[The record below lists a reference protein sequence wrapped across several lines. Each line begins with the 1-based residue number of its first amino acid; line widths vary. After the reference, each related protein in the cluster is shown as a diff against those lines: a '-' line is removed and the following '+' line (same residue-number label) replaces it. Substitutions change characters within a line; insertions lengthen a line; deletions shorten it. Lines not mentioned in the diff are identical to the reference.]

1 MRWVSRSAVGWSLAL
16 STSGNRP
23 RAVRAVALDAFA
35 HQDYPFDRLIEEL
48 EPPRDPAH
56 GDLSTNAAMVLAK
69 PAGMNPRVLAE
80 ALAQRLA
87 AIVPRAVDDDEA
99 LLAPFAG
106 WAADR
111 YGRRKLAIWFAALYG
126 VGGMVPFARTAQ
138 ERQANQDVRPSLQER
153 YGSHEG
159 YVQAVRKAAAISDPV
174 ARLRRLADVA
184 AGDGSWV
191 ASKDFQ
197 REAAKLELEREIAK
211 READAAE
218 LLNQNDEQLWLLMAE
233 IVPQLTRAQAI
244 ALGRAILARDDLGL
258 DDIVEEE

>member
-1 MRWVSRSAVGWSLAL
+1 MARPVS
-16 STSGNRP
+16 
-23 RAVRAVALDAFA
+23 
-35 HQDYPFDRLIEEL
+35 DRERQIAEEL
-48 EPPRDPAH
+48 GNLER
-56 GDLSTNAAMVLAK
+56 VAK
-69 PAGMNPRVLAE
+69 LAE
-80 ALAQRLA
+80 DLGKPGDAVKAIQRTGVL
-87 AIVPRAVDDDEA
+87 RAE
-99 LLAPFAG
+99 LSRL
-106 WAADR
+106 
-111 YGRRKLAIWFAALYG
+111 
-126 VGGMVPFARTAQ
+126 
-138 ERQANQDVRPSLQER
+138 
-153 YGSHEG
+153 
-159 YVQAVRKAAAISDPV
+159 QAVRKAAAISDPV

-197 REAAKLELEREIAK
+197 REAARLELEREIAK